1 VAEEH
6 QLNGPSSGTLSVSKR
21 RAARPRWFGHVV
33 ALVVL
38 AALGYGVY
46 LSSKSIDYIWRWER
60 MPQYLIQTGGE
71 EIPAPFDGTVTLAA
85 DGKSLTIAPLLGVG
99 KPETISGLATL
110 EVSDGE
116 IVFKNNPL
124 GRKPGIKPGILL
136 EGLWLTLR
144 ISVVAL
150 VGALVIGLLV
160 GLGRVSKNTT
170 VYDLSTVYVELIRGT
185 PLLVQIFIFYFFFGT
200 VLHLSAFAAGAL
212 ALSIFTGAYVAEI
225 VRAGIQAVPKGQ
237 TEAAQSL
244 GLSSLQTLLYV
255 VLPQATR
262 RTLPPLAGQFISLIK
277 DSSLVSAISLTDLT
291 KAGREVASSTFSQF
305 EVLFTVAAMYLVL
318 TGGLSWAVNRLEK
331 RLARHD

>member
-1 VAEEH
+1 MSETKKRAGRPHWLGHLVAIAV
-6 QLNGPSSGTLSVSKR
+6 L
-21 RAARPRWFGHVV
+21 V
-33 ALVVL
+33 ALGV
-38 AALGYGVY
+38 GVY
-46 LSSKSIDYIWRWER
+46 VASKNIDYIWRWER
-60 MPQYLIQTGGE
+60 MPQYLVQTGGE
-71 EIPAPFDGTVTLAA
+71 EVAAPFDGTVALGA
-85 DGKSLTIAPLLGVG
+85 DGKSLTLTPLLGVG
-99 KPETISGLATL
+99 KAETIGGLAVL

-116 IVFKNNPL
+116 IVFKNNPV
-124 GRKPGIKPGILL
+124 GRRPGIKAGILL

-144 ISVVAL
+144 ISLVAL

-160 GLGRVSKNTT
+160 GLGRISRNTA
-170 VYDLSTVYVELIRGT
+170 VHDLSTVYVELIRGT
-185 PLLVQIFIFYFFFGT
+185 PLLVQIFIFYFFFGS

-244 GLSSLQTLLYV
+244 GLSGLQTLRHV
-255 VLPQATR
+255 ILPQATR

-291 KAGREVASSTFSQF
+291 KAGREVAASTFSQF
-305 EVLFTVAAMYLVL
+305 EVLFTVAAMYLIL